1 MKPQAAL
8 KIALDILMTLGLLF
22 TMGYPFWGDAAH
34 EWVGV
39 CTILLWCIY
48 HLLNGGWHRN
58 LLRGRYPPDRVLL
71 LTVDILLFLSMTGLI
86 VSSALLSNHVF
97 DAPSFPGSTSFAR
110 MLHMGSSYWCF
121 VLVAL
126 HLGLHWAMMLGIVQK
141 MVGRKQSPLQRKTPL
156 LLLNTGIALYGL
168 SVFFRRALPTYM
180 LLQTQFVFLDFS
192 EFIPFFYIDYLAMM
206 GTFIYLAYYIP
217 RFVRKWIVQ

>member
-86 VSSALLSNHVF
+86 VSSALLSNYVF
-97 DAPSFPGSTSFAR
+97 DAPSFHGSTSFAR